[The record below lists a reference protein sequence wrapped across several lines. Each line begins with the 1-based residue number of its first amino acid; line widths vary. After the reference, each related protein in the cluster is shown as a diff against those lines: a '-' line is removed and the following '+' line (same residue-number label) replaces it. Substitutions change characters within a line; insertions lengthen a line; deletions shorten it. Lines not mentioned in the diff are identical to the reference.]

1 MTMQAKQ
8 ASSVEL
14 KVVVAFVGEEAVE
27 DDKQLVAAL
36 LGVDSANLD
45 VRQFKHM
52 SNLLDGA
59 KVLATQGIKIDLVV
73 YLTDHWMSHSNST
86 VLRKHVGADGLLYLW
101 RGVSS
106 LLVSV
111 NDYIAIVQT
120 TRDSTPA
127 MLCRM
132 FTAAAYLGGWPKK
145 LTAQ

>member
-1 MTMQAKQ
+1 MTVLAKQ
-8 ASSVEL
+8 ASAVEL

-36 LGVDSANLD
+36 LGVDLANLD
-45 VRQFKHM
+45 VRQFEHT

-59 KVLATQGIKIDLVV
+59 KVLATQDIKIDLVV

-101 RGVSS
+101 RSVSS
-106 LLVSV
+106 LIVSV
-111 NDYIAIVQT
+111 NDNIAIVQT

-127 MLCRM
+127 MLYRM
-132 FTAAAYLGGWPKK
+132 FTATAYLGGWPKK